1 MARFKIPFQKLSK
14 FFLKPIPRLT
24 PTNCIG
30 IDVGT
35 SSIKIVELSKV
46 GVRIKLENY
55 GETSI
60 LTLYENP
67 FRTFEKNTF
76 LLSSSDIG
84 KIISAILEEAVIQTK
99 TAIFTIP
106 DFSTFFTS
114 IELPQMTKKE
124 LSKAVDFAAPQYIP
138 VPLSE
143 VALDWQLIGGKA
155 GGRSQAKLKILLVAV
170 PNEVINQYRKIAE
183 ITKLETKFLEAEAF
197 ALLRSLD
204 KTDKITI
211 GLVEIGA
218 QSTTCSIVDSGVL
231 KSSHSLN
238 IAGNEM
244 TQSLAKTFSLS
255 PKEAEKLKKKYGISP
270 LSKEVP
276 EQEGNKEAKVILSSV
291 DSILVEVQRIFNS
304 FSRNEKK
311 EVQRV
316 ILAGGSAQLPGL
328 REYFS
333 SVLKKEVEIINPFVN
348 IFYPPI
354 LEETLKEISPG
365 YAIALGA
372 ALRGLE

>member
-1 MARFKIPFQKLSK
+1 MSQHNTHVGIDISK
-14 FFLKPIPRLT
+14 NSFDIAVHETSVHKKCQMILKDIKPIV
-24 PTNCIG
+24 NW
-30 IDVGT
+30 
-35 SSIKIVELSKV
+35 IKKQKPNLIVLEATGGYERTLVAELV
-46 GVRIKLENY
+46 
-55 GETSI
+55 
-60 LTLYENP
+60 
-67 FRTFEKNTF
+67 
-76 LLSSSDIG
+76 
-84 KIISAILEEAVIQTK
+84 
-99 TAIFTIP
+99 
-106 DFSTFFTS
+106 
-114 IELPQMTKKE
+114 
-124 LSKAVDFAAPQYIP
+124 
-138 VPLSE
+138 
-143 VALDWQLIGGKA
+143 
-155 GGRSQAKLKILLVAV
+155 QAKLPVAI
-170 PNEVINQYRKIAE
+170 INPRMIRDFAKSLG
-183 ITKLETKFLEAEAF
+183 KLA
-197 ALLRSLD
+197 

-218 QSTTCSIVDSGVL
+218 QSTTCSIVDSGIL

-238 IAGNEM
+238 VAGNEM
-244 TQSLAKTFSLS
+244 TQSLATTFSLRY
-255 PKEAEKLKKKYGISP
+255 KEAEELKKKYGISP

-276 EQEGNKEAKVILSSV
+276 EQEGSKAAEVILSSV

-328 REYFS
+328 QEYFS